1 MALSSSDMSMLITT
15 HEMNFAKHV
24 SNKVVFM
31 EKGEIVEQGS
41 PDQLFNHA
49 QEERTRN
56 FIQELENPLY
66 IQ

>member
-1 MALSSSDMSMLITT
+1 MSMLITT

-41 PDQLFNHA
+41 PVNSLTMPKKSGHVTLFKN
-49 QEERTRN
+49 
-56 FIQELENPLY
+56 
-66 IQ
+66 